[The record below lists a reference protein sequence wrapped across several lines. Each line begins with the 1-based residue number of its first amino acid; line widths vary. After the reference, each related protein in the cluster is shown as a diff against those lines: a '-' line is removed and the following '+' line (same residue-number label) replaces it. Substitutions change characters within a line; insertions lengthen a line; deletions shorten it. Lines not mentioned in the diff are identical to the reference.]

1 MKHTIDLR
9 KKPTEAKA
17 SSKEAKNFKL
27 KSREITWHAP
37 SFYYNPQKRYLASII
52 IALLLG
58 AVAILFLQKDTLSA
72 VFLIMSSLVLI
83 LYANKRPEINKIIID
98 DYGIRVGGNS
108 FLFSELRSFWIEYMP
123 GENKE
128 LSLESKKWYLPYVKV
143 SLENQNPLEIRSW
156 LVSFLPEREHEKS
169 LVDLISRR
177 IGL

>member
-83 LYANKRPEINKIIID
+83 LYANKRPELNKIIIG

-108 FLFSELRSFWIEYMP
+108 QPTNRFIKFIRPHRSTDRTQACGACNCGSIPHEGTTSEL
-123 GENKE
+123 
-128 LSLESKKWYLPYVKV
+128 
-143 SLENQNPLEIRSW
+143 
-156 LVSFLPEREHEKS
+156 
-169 LVDLISRR
+169 
-177 IGL
+177 